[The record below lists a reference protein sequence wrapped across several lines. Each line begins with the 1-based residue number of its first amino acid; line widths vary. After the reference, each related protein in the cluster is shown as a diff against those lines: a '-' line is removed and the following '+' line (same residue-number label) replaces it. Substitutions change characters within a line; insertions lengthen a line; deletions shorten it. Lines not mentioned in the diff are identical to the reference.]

1 MQSCWCFFL
10 GGQKKVG
17 FFGVVVNICEI
28 KFTKKKECET
38 IWKIRPDHFFEIRWS
53 LHFLIFGKIQFKL
66 SEPIDIVSCKK
77 KRVKTPKKQNVD
89 FEYVND
95 LNWKKKMRK
104 LFFFN
109 SNFYCSLL
117 VSITSCS
124 EFHEYLKVSLSK
136 KKEVQVSL
144 KIA

>member
-1 MQSCWCFFL
+1 MGLLSIFAKL
-10 GGQKKVG
+10 NLQKKKNAKQFEKSVPTNFLKLDEVFTFWFSG
-17 FFGVVVNICEI
+17 
-28 KFTKKKECET
+28 KFSSD
-38 IWKIRPDHFFEIRWS
+38 WVS
-53 LHFLIFGKIQFKL
+53 LSI
-66 SEPIDIVSCKK
+66 SCHAKK
-77 KRVKTPKKQNVD
+77 KRVKTPKTQNVD

-136 KKEVQVSL
+136 KKRSSSFTENCL
-144 KIA
+144 NCIT